1 MAAWNNNRKYPAQ
14 IQRVLDGGK
23 SRFSFPV
30 EIFHYADLK
39 NSVKL
44 DQNRL
49 ALEKDRAEN

>member
-30 EIFHYADLK
+30 EFHYADLK